1 MNAIEFT
8 CLTKTYG
15 KARGVT
21 ELSFSVPEGGFCGFI
36 GPNGAGKSTSIRAM
50 LGLIA
55 PTSGSVNVLGQE
67 TRVGKAA
74 LREVG
79 YLPSEISFPC
89 GMRVRDVL
97 RLSADL
103 RGLDCSAEA
112 KRLCDRLE
120 LDATRRVDALS
131 LGNRKKVGI
140 VCALQHR
147 PRLCVLDEPTS
158 GLDPLMQRA
167 FYELLLE
174 RNAAGATVFLSS
186 HVLSEV
192 QRYCRQAA
200 VIREGRLLAYG
211 DVEALGH
218 TEVRRVTLRGVPNA
232 PDLPGVRGAAPVPD
246 GVTFLYSGEPRALLS
261 ALAQLP
267 VADLAIAEPDLEEVF
282 LHFYAKEET
291 SHGSVSA

>member
-1 MNAIEFT
+1 MNAIEFMG
-8 CLTKTYG
+8 LTKNYG

-55 PTSGSVNVLGQE
+55 PTSGSVRVLGHE
-67 TRVGKAA
+67 TRVGNAA
-74 LREVG
+74 LREIG
-79 YLPSEISFPC
+79 YLPSEVSFPR

-97 RLSADL
+97 RFSAGL
-103 RGLDCSAEA
+103 RGLDCAAEA
-112 KRLCDRLE
+112 RRLCERLE
-120 LDATRRVDALS
+120 LDAARRVDALS

-167 FYELLLE
+167 LYELLLE
-174 RNAAGATVFLSS
+174 RNAEGATVFLSS

-211 DVEALGH
+211 NVDTLGH
-218 TEVRRVTLRGVPNA
+218 TDVRRITLRGVTDA
-232 PDLPGVRGAAPVPD
+232 PHLPGVRGAAPVPD
-246 GVTFLYSGEPRALLS
+246 GVSFLYVGETRALLN

-267 VADLAIAEPDLEEVF
+267 VSDLTISEPDLEEVF
-282 LHFYAKEET
+282 LHFYAKEAAN
-291 SHGSVSA
+291 HGFVSA